1 MQLEHEFTVPVG
13 VDDAWQVL
21 LDIERIAPC
30 MPGAAVSSVEG
41 DDFAG
46 SVKVKVGPIT
56 VTYQGQG
63 RIASRDDEKH
73 VAVIEASGKETR
85 GAGTARATVTA
96 TLYDDASAT
105 RVVAVTDLAIT
116 GRPAQFG
123 RSVLADVGAKLVGQF
138 ADCLATELGTQ
149 RAAGDVG
156 TTATGAMTA
165 GPTSAATTAGDATA
179 EGTAVAAGTD
189 HLVPQRQVE
198 PIDLLG
204 AAGVPVLKR
213 LAPVLAAMLG
223 LAVLLMWWR
232 RARSPS

>member
-21 LDIERIAPC
+21 LDLERIAPC
-30 MPGAAVSSVEG
+30 MPGAALSSVEG

-56 VTYQGQG
+56 VTYQGKG

-96 TLYDDASAT
+96 TLYDDGPAT

-138 ADCLATELGTQ
+138 ADCLAGELAARPPAGAVDDA
-149 RAAGDVG
+149 RADAALEP
-156 TTATGAMTA
+156 TAR
-165 GPTSAATTAGDATA
+165 
-179 EGTAVAAGTD
+179 E
-189 HLVPQRQVE
+189 VE
-198 PIDLLG
+198 PIDLVG
-204 AAGVPVLKR
+204 TAGIPLLKR
-213 LAPVLAAMLG
+213 VGPLLAA
-223 LAVLLMWWR
+223 AVAVVLLLIWR
-232 RARSPS
+232 RSRSNG